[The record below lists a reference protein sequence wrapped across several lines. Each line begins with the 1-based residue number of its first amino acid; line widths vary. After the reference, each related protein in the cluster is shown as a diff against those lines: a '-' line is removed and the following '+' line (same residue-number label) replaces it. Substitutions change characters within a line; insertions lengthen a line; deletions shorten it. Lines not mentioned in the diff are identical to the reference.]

1 MLLHTSS
8 FAQRFFYTQV
18 LLHRHTLTHTGRS
31 FTHKYS
37 CTVSFLDT
45 GAFSHMHTRM
55 LFHRDVF
62 KRACLYTEV
71 FSHKGTFTQRFSC
84 TEMLSHTRTLFYTH
98 ILVHTH
104 TPNSA
109 RKSSASRCKT
119 RISPFDLGAFRAKGF
134 CERKQHVNFTVFFF
148 QPSNRNFT
156 AVLTIET
163 LKGYAKLH
171 FRQFS
176 RIETHFVGKGWPGS
190 NPHCNFTS
198 VFEDRHFVREGCVS
212 WTSIHA
218 ALQPS
223 EKIGFFF

>member
-1 MLLHTSS
+1 MPLHRGIFTQRYFYAEIFLHGDAFTHTDTLLHT
-8 FAQRFFYTQV
+8 YT
-18 LLHRHTLTHTGRS
+18 
-31 FTHKYS
+31 
-37 CTVSFLDT
+37 CT
-45 GAFSHMHTRM
+45 
-55 LFHRDVF
+55 
-62 KRACLYTEV
+62 
-71 FSHKGTFTQRFSC
+71 
-84 TEMLSHTRTLFYTH
+84 
-98 ILVHTH
+98 HTH
-104 TPNSA
+104 TNSA

>member
-1 MLLHTSS
+1 MPLHRGIFTQRYFYAEIFLHGDAFTHTDTLLHT
-8 FAQRFFYTQV
+8 YT
-18 LLHRHTLTHTGRS
+18 
-31 FTHKYS
+31 
-37 CTVSFLDT
+37 CT
-45 GAFSHMHTRM
+45 
-55 LFHRDVF
+55 
-62 KRACLYTEV
+62 
-71 FSHKGTFTQRFSC
+71 
-84 TEMLSHTRTLFYTH
+84 
-98 ILVHTH
+98 HTH
-104 TPNSA
+104 TNSA

-190 NPHCNFTS
+190 NPHSNFTS

-223 EKIGFFF
+223 EKIGFFFEVVGAFAKLIFTCTFASATLHLHKSTCRRFVLEVDPHLRIYIYIDR